1 MSFGLYFLTLILTL
15 LIEIGIAYIF
25 GYRRK
30 QELKIFIL
38 VNFVTHPLLS
48 YFLWLNSVLLVIPI
62 NYFIIFILEM
72 IVVILE
78 MGLLRLGLGFK
89 YLDILKVSIFMNL
102 GSFLFG
108 LIIF

>member
-1 MSFGLYFLTLILTL
+1 MTFGLYFLTLILTL
-15 LIEIGIAYIF
+15 LIEIGIAYTF
-25 GYRRK
+25 GYRGK

-48 YFLWLNSVLLVIPI
+48 YFLWLNSILLVLPI
-62 NYFIIFILEM
+62 SYFIIFILEI

-78 MGLLRLGLGFK
+78 TGLLRLGLGSK
-89 YLDILKVSIFMNL
+89 YLDILKVCIFMNL

-108 LIIF
+108 LVIF